1 VSPKVLEKGAELAD
15 DTDLLADLQRAVDA
29 SNQQVSRAEGIREF
43 QILGDGFSV
52 DSGELTPTMKVKRAA
67 VIDREQSM
75 IEDIHRDRR

>member
-43 QILGDGFSV
+43 QILGVGFSV

>member
-52 DSGELTPTMKVKRAA
+52 DSGELTPTMKV
-67 VIDREQSM
+67 
-75 IEDIHRDRR
+75 